1 MSEYFIGEIRMFGG
15 TFAPLD
21 WAQCDGQLLSIS
33 QNDVL
38 YSLLGVTYGGDGVN
52 NFKLPDL
59 RGRVPIHMGTG
70 TGLTTRIIGQS
81 FGTEAET
88 LQSATLPSHTH
99 ALYGNS
105 AAATAYSPTGN
116 ALAAGAGTIQNFN
129 ATTTSA
135 VTMNSAVLAST
146 TGGGQSHSNLMPTLC
161 VNFII
166 ALSGI
171 YPTRP

>member
-15 TFAPLD
+15 SFAPMD
-21 WAQCDGQLLSIS
+21 WAQCDGQTLSIS

-38 YSLLGVTYGGDGVN
+38 YSLIGVTYGGDGIN

-70 TGLTTRIIGQS
+70 TGLTSRIIGQS
-81 FGTEAET
+81 FGTEAVT
-88 LQSATLPSHTH
+88 LQPGNLPSHTH
-99 ALYGNS
+99 ALYANS
-105 AAATAYSPTGN
+105 AAGTTNIPAGN
-116 ALAAGAGTIQNFN
+116 MLAAGASTIQIYN
-129 ATTTSA
+129 AATTSA
-135 VTMNSAVLAST
+135 VSMNSASLTAD
-146 TGGGQSHSNLMPTLC
+146 GGSQAHSNLMPTLC

>member
-15 TFAPLD
+15 NFAPLD
-21 WAQCDGQLLSIS
+21 WAQCDGQTLSIS

-38 YSLLGVTYGGDGVN
+38 YSLLGITYGGDGVN

-70 TGLTTRIIGQS
+70 TGLTTRIIGQY
-81 FGTEAET
+81 FGTEGET
-88 LQSATLPSHTH
+88 VQTASLPAHNHTLSA
-99 ALYGNS
+99 NS
-105 AAATAYSPTGN
+105 TAATAYSPTGN
-116 ALAAGAGTIQNFN
+116 MLAAGAGTIQTYN
-129 ATTTSA
+129 ATTTSP

-146 TGGGQSHSNLMPTLC
+146 AGGGQSHSNLMPALC

-166 ALSGI
+166 ALAGI
-171 YPTRP
+171 YPTRS